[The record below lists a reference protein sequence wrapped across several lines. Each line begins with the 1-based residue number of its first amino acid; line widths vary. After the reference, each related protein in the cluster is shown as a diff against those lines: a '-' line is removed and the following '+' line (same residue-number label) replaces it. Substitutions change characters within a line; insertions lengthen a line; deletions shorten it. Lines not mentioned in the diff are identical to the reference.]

1 MPSYVRSESNG
12 EILTAYLT
20 EAKILDESVI
30 QQISSALQDLIGKTE
45 EPNVVIDFSQVRFLS
60 SSALGM
66 LVKINKKCKEF
77 KINLKLCSIHSD
89 IMEVFK
95 ITRLDK
101 VLSIYPDAPSAY
113 EAFKKSGL
121 FFRK

>member
-1 MPSYVRSESNG
+1 MASFIRSESSG
-12 EILTAYLT
+12 EILTVYFT
-20 EAKILDESVI
+20 EAKILDEVVI
-30 QQISSALQDLIGKTE
+30 QQISSALVDLIGRTE
-45 EPNVVIDFSQVRFLS
+45 EPNVLLDFGHVRFLS

-77 KINLKLCSIHSD
+77 KITLKLCNIHKD

-101 VLSIYPDAPSAY
+101 VLAIYPDAASAN
-113 EAFKKSGL
+113 EAFKKTGL

>member
-1 MPSYVRSESNG
+1 MTSYVRSESNG
-12 EILTAYLT
+12 EILSIHLT
-20 EAKILDESVI
+20 EAKILDETVI
-30 QQISSALQDLIGKTE
+30 QQISTALLDLISKTS

-66 LVKINKKCKEF
+66 LVKVNKKCKEF
-77 KINLKLCSIHSD
+77 KINLKLCSIHRD

-101 VLSIYPDAPSAY
+101 VLAIYPDPAAAY